1 MVGTHLK
8 HLNEMQPMSNA
19 TNILSG
25 KLRKLKK
32 KSCIGLRRVYMGFF
46 KIQ

>member
-1 MVGTHLK
+1 MGTHLK

-32 KSCIGLRRVYMGFF
+32 KIMYRTKESIYGFL
-46 KIQ
+46 